1 MAYSAIAKLYADKC
15 ENRGLNFNSVPKSKQ
30 KEVQAIIIEDGYEI
44 IKDGTVVKIEE
55 VTE

>member
-30 KEVQAIIIEDGYEI
+30 KEVKAIIEEDGYI
-44 IKDGTVVKIEE
+44 ILEDGSVVKAEE
-55 VTE
+55 